1 MSVAPFLGSW
11 TAMMTAMMLPSVA
24 PLLLLQRRAGRSVVL
39 LALAYLLVW
48 GATGVPVYLATML
61 VDPMSVPATL
71 AGAIVVGAGLYQL
84 TPLKRVCLRTC
95 RSPLDFLLQHWRRGR
110 LGELR
115 LGALHGLYCV
125 GCCWALMAV
134 LVFAAAMSFW
144 WAAAIAGVV
153 FVEKVLPWGDKL
165 GRLLAVG
172 LVTLGALTAAA

>member
-48 GATGVPVYLATML
+48 GATGVPIYLATML

-95 RSPLDFLLQHWRRGR
+95 RSPLDFLLQH
-110 LGELR
+110 
-115 LGALHGLYCV
+115 
-125 GCCWALMAV
+125 
-134 LVFAAAMSFW
+134 
-144 WAAAIAGVV
+144 
-153 FVEKVLPWGDKL
+153 
-165 GRLLAVG
+165 
-172 LVTLGALTAAA
+172 